1 MDGVDKMPNGIIMD
15 SAIQFCLSNEL
26 LRETVR
32 ENTTKGI
39 CDMLESL
46 YIAKSVTNRFFL
58 KSRLYDLRLEEGNS
72 RKSLLDEFHT
82 IFMELPNIDV
92 VVDDEDLAI
101 SCYVLYYPLI
111 RFFVRYCYM
120 VGSFLLMM
128 M

>member
-1 MDGVDKMPNGIIMD
+1 MD